1 MQIVGRRLHKV
12 ASHGCYAT
20 PMNHDRDKTD
30 VPLPGTLAF
39 VLVMGAVFLASWL
52 GLFLLLK
59 ERW

>member
-1 MQIVGRRLHKV
+1 
-12 ASHGCYAT
+12 
-20 PMNHDRDKTD
+20 MNHDRDKTD